1 MTRSALGSL
10 ETQGSRS
17 MPENMKLLAALFIGA
32 LVGAGIVW
40 LALN

>member
-1 MTRSALGSL
+1 MRSALGYP
-10 ETQGSRS
+10 ETIGSRS

-32 LVGAGIVW
+32 LVGAGVVW